1 MQKIGAR
8 QNLRTNLIA
17 AAIFAAGVAFGG
29 AAQGSAITFCTPP
42 GATVE
47 PDTRPVD
54 ACADFTTS
62 DGQLEITLTNL
73 LADPI
78 NVIQAL
84 SDLSFTLDDETL
96 GSGTLGASA
105 AQEIT
110 IAGDGTFT
118 TGGTVATGW
127 VLSGTGGSYL
137 LDVLAGPGHAGPAHL
152 IIGPPN
158 AGSGNYDAANASIAG
173 NGPHNPFLNQVATF
187 TIDLTGITAET
198 VVTSATFSFG
208 TTAGVTVPGG
218 PPLPGIPE
226 PGTLLLLAAGLF
238 ALAGGQRYL
247 RRR

>member
-1 MQKIGAR
+1 MLKKSGTS
-8 QNLRTNLIA
+8 QNLRTHLIA

-29 AAQGSAITFCTPP
+29 TAQGSSITFCTPP

-47 PDTRPVD
+47 PDTRPVS

-62 DGQLEITLTNL
+62 ADQLEITLTNL

-84 SDLSFTLDDETL
+84 SDLFFTLDDDTL
-96 GSGTLGASA
+96 GSGTLSASA

-110 IAGDGTFT
+110 IAADGTFV
-118 TGGTVATGW
+118 TGATVATGW

-158 AGSGNYDAANASIAG
+158 GGSGNYDAANGSIAG

-187 TIDLTGITAET
+187 TIDLSGISADT

-208 TTAGVTVPGG
+208 TTAGVNVPGG
-218 PPLPGIPE
+218 PPLPSPE

-238 ALAGGQRYL
+238 ALVGGQRYA